1 MKLEDAEMK
10 VLDVIKKLSV
20 GSKFFIND
28 NYYIVKDTLVTIIV
42 DTLNLTVLF
51 VDYNGASVVSM
62 QQNEIDELKNY
73 IVDKKLESF

>member
-1 MKLEDAEMK
+1 MKLEDVEMK
-10 VLDVIKKLSV
+10 VLDVIKKLSA
-20 GSKFFIND
+20 GSKFFVND

-62 QQNEIDELKNY
+62 QQDEIDELKNY
-73 IVDKKLESF
+73 IIDKKLESF

>member
-1 MKLEDAEMK
+1 MK
-10 VLDVIKKLSV
+10 VLDVIKKLSA
-20 GSKFFIND
+20 GSKFFVND

-62 QQNEIDELKNY
+62 QQDEIDELKNY
-73 IVDKKLESF
+73 IIDKKLESF